1 MPIDAKHF
9 FSRSDKSWSPWVPT
23 SVASN
28 ILPDCTGVYQF
39 KNMLTGEIVYIGKA
53 GGLAGLRG
61 RIVCHLTERGNE
73 HIRKNKSILL
83 MRWRLSAIPEWREA
97 DLLRSFDPVYNDLP
111 AYNERYEYAP
121 LKQERRSFLGW
132 IGYASFNLLV
142 NSLSCV
148 PTGIKHRKDKIKRWK
163 RKSIV
168 K

>member
-23 SVASN
+23 TITLN
-28 ILPDCTGVYQF
+28 IIPDCTGVYQF
-39 KNMLTGEIVYIGKA
+39 KNMVS

-61 RIVCHLTERGNE
+61 RISCHLAERGNE
-73 HIRKNKSILL
+73 QIRRNKSILL

-97 DLLRSFDPVYNDLP
+97 DLLRTFNQVYKDLP

-121 LKQERRSFLGW
+121 LKHEKRTVLGW
-132 IGYASFNLLV
+132 IGYASLNLLI

-148 PTGIKHRKDKIKRWK
+148 PTGIKHRKDKINRWK
-163 RKSIV
+163 RKSVV